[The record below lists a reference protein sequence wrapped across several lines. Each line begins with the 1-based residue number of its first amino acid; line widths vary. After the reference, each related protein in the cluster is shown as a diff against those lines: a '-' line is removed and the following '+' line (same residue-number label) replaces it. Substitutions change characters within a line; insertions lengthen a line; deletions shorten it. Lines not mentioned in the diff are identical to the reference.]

1 MLINEQLC
9 DGSISMKQL
18 CEDSLSIKQL
28 CEDYKFINEQ
38 LCEVNC
44 E

>member
-18 CEDSLSIKQL
+18 REDSLSIKQL